1 MSCNHHG
8 NVLEYLAMENFH
20 FISDQNSVIVLNYL
34 NILHTFVY
42 MYKNLKELETIFFIL
57 FAVLDVSFVFMLRSN
72 LGNYMEIF

>member
-1 MSCNHHG
+1 
-8 NVLEYLAMENFH
+8 MENFH